1 MSKRQLNLAR
11 HEQGIAEFAE
21 LIPRL
26 LQRPLRIVG
35 RQLVARQG
43 HRGADALLVGEREAQ
58 ALIALCQHH
67 IDPDAAIG
75 ARLLQHLAECLIVVA
90 VDFRAHLQA
99 RHTL

>member
-21 LIPRL
+21 LIARL
-26 LQRPLRIVG
+26 LQRPLRVVG
-35 RQLVARQG
+35 RLFVTGERDG
-43 HRGADALLVGEREAQ
+43 GADALLIGKREAHS
-58 ALIALCQHH
+58 LITLCQHH

-90 VDFRAHLQA
+90 VDFRAYLQP
-99 RHTL
+99 RHAL